1 MKIYVGNL
9 AYSVTEDMLRDT
21 FAEHG
26 DVANVTI
33 IMDRDTGQSKG
44 FAFVEIEDNAKAKA
58 AISALNEA
66 DLSGRAMRVNEA
78 RPREERRPRY

>member
-9 AYSVTEDMLRDT
+9 AYSVTEDELRDT
-21 FAEHG
+21 FSQHAE
-26 DVANVTI
+26 VSTVNI

-44 FAFVEIEDNAKAKA
+44 FGFIEIEDNAKAKE
-58 AISALNEA
+58 AISALNET
-66 DLSGRAMRVNEA
+66 DLSGRTLRVNEA